1 MLTVEVNIITKMETA
16 ILAIGSTIKRV
27 VKVYSIILMEKNTG
41 AALSMMR

>member
-1 MLTVEVNIITKMETA
+1 MLMVGVNIITKMEIA

-27 VKVYSIILMEKNTG
+27 VKVYLIILMERNTG